1 MISIKQLVYA
11 LTVADT
17 LHFKKAA
24 EKCNISQSALSSAL
38 NELEKQI
45 GLQIF
50 ERDTKKVLITPVGQ
64 QVLQRARSILSQVED
79 LQHFAKT
86 QKSPL
91 SFPLTI
97 GLIPTVAPYLLP
109 KLLPLVKRSYPDA
122 QLEIVEAQSHI
133 LTDMV
138 RQGELDTAILALPV
152 PCDGLLTL
160 KFWAEDFYWIT
171 LKGSKQSQQ
180 QEITGDELKNC
191 NLLLLQDGHCL
202 KDQVL
207 SVCKRT
213 PQADHQSFSATSLNT
228 LIQMVL
234 GGLGTTLIP
243 AMAIDVLTSQ
253 DTSLSIVHLDE
264 PKPHRELA
272 FILRPNFSG
281 LSSIEALIAL
291 CKEGLSQCAK

>member
-109 KLLPLVKRSYPDA
+109 KLLPLVKRSYSDA

-138 RQGELDTAILALPV
+138 RQGELDTAILALPF

-171 LKGSKQSQQ
+171 LKGSKQS
-180 QEITGDELKNC
+180 
-191 NLLLLQDGHCL
+191 
-202 KDQVL
+202 
-207 SVCKRT
+207 
-213 PQADHQSFSATSLNT
+213 
-228 LIQMVL
+228 
-234 GGLGTTLIP
+234 P
-243 AMAIDVLTSQ
+243 AM
-253 DTSLSIVHLDE
+253 
-264 PKPHRELA
+264 
-272 FILRPNFSG
+272 N
-281 LSSIEALIAL
+281 
-291 CKEGLSQCAK
+291 